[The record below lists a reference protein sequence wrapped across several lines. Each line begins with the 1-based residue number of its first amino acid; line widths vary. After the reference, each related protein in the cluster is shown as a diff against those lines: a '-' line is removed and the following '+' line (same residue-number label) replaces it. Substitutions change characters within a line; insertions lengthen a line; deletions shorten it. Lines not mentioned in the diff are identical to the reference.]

1 MLDRKIFPALMLASL
16 GYFVD
21 IYDLL
26 LFSIVRVQSLKDLG
40 LSGDALMEDGLML
53 LNVQMVGMLIGG
65 VLFGVLGDRKGRLS
79 VLFSSILLYSTANIL
94 NGFVNSV
101 EMYAFLRFV
110 AGIGL
115 AGELGAGVTLV
126 SEILPKEKRGYGT
139 TIIATVGVSGAV
151 FAWIVTSYVGWRNSY
166 FIGGGM
172 GLALLFTRMG
182 VIESELFA
190 KFKAH
195 GSGAKVNLLQLFSN
209 WQRLK
214 KFVACIAIGTPLW
227 YVIGL
232 LITLS
237 PEFAK
242 ALGVQGEISTGK
254 AVLWC
259 YSGQILGDLSS
270 GLISQYLQSRKK
282 SIFLFLTMTLISI
295 LLYFFLTGLSVDQ
308 FLVLCFFMGIAIGYW
323 AMFVAISAEQFG
335 TNIRATV
342 ATSTPNFVRGAV
354 VPISAMFGMLR
365 DHMSLWSS
373 GLTVGLLV
381 MVFAFWG
388 CFSIQET
395 FHKDLDFIEE

>member
-1 MLDRKIFPALMLASL
+1 MLDRKILPAILLASL

-26 LFSIVRVQSLKDLG
+26 LFSIVRVPSLKDLG
-40 LSGDALMEDGLML
+40 LSGDALMSDGLLL
-53 LNVQMVGMLIGG
+53 LNIQMVGMLIGG
-65 VLFGVLGDRKGRLS
+65 VVFGILGDKKGRLS
-79 VLFSSILLYSTANIL
+79 VLFSSILLYSVANIL
-94 NGFVNSV
+94 NSFVQSV
-101 EMYAFLRFV
+101 ESYAVLRFF

-126 SEILPKEKRGYGT
+126 SELLPKEKRGYGT

-151 FAWIVTSYVGWRNSY
+151 FAWFIASHVGWRHSY
-166 FIGGGM
+166 LIGGIM

-182 VIESELFA
+182 VMESTLFSKLKVAGHAPNTHFMQLFA
-190 KFKAH
+190 
-195 GSGAKVNLLQLFSN
+195 N
-209 WQRLK
+209 WPRIK
-214 KFVACIAIGTPLW
+214 KFMACIAIGTPLW

-232 LITLS
+232 LITLA

-242 ALGVQGEISTGK
+242 ILGVQGEVSTGR

-270 GLISQYLQSRKK
+270 GLISQHLQSRRK
-282 SIFLFLTMTLISI
+282 SI
-295 LLYFFLTGLSVDQ
+295 LLFLLMTLASILAYFFMRDLTVEQ
-308 FLVLCFFMGIAIGYW
+308 FLILCFIMGIGIGYW

-342 ATSTPNFVRGAV
+342 ATTTPNFVRGAM
-354 VPISAMFGMLR
+354 VPITMLFTLLR
-365 DHMSLWSS
+365 EHSSLWTA
-373 GLTVGLLV
+373 GLSVGMVV

-388 CFSIQET
+388 HATIKET
-395 FHKDLDFIEE
+395 FHQDLDFIEE